1 MEPSDARPSS
11 VSDAWLFSSETAH
24 ETAHGAAAGLAPVA
38 VVVAHV
44 EDLLAAVGIVR
55 ALGPARV
62 RAIVWTA
69 APQATLEAARHALG
83 LAPEALV
90 PLDVAPEDILG
101 RVAAIAGS
109 RASRESSFV
118 FFDREAA
125 RIEALVRPLAP
136 DRVFTSALEGVH
148 VEHDL
153 VHAIVTRAVR
163 RERNRRAAAVPL
175 VELPSV
181 EPGPHA
187 PLRFAPWTR
196 GDRRA
201 LAVEADALEAKRA
214 WWATFPESTRG
225 AAARAAQALTA
236 SRALAPAA
244 AWLGGVLEG
253 PLGRPLQALDALAHA
268 PLERVLATEHAR
280 IVDPERPPREGPT
293 SWPLMGYVAPP
304 GAPRRLAFERH
315 VRPVMEAVLG

>member
-11 VSDAWLFSSETAH
+11 VSDAWLL
-24 ETAHGAAAGLAPVA
+24 GAASAPVA
-38 VVVAHV
+38 IVVAHV

-62 RAIVWTA
+62 RAVVWTA
-69 APQATLEAARHALG
+69 APQAALEAARAALD
-83 LAPEALV
+83 LERDALV
-90 PLDVAPEDILG
+90 ALDVAPEDILG
-101 RVAAIAGS
+101 RVAAVAGS

-125 RIEALVRPLAP
+125 RIEAIVRPLAP

-148 VEHDL
+148 VEHDV

-181 EPGPHA
+181 EPGLHA
-187 PLRFAPWTR
+187 PLRFAPWTH

-201 LAVEADALEAKRA
+201 LALDAHALEAKRA
-214 WWATFPESTRG
+214 WWATLPEATRG
-225 AAARAAQALTA
+225 TVARAARVLA
-236 SRALAPAA
+236 STRALAPAA
-244 AWLGGVLEG
+244 SWLGGVLEG
-253 PLGRPLQALDALAHA
+253 PLARPLHVLGALAEA
-268 PLERVLATEHAR
+268 PLARVLATEHVR
-280 IVDPERPPREGPT
+280 VVDPERPPREAPATWPLAGYAAGPGPT
-293 SWPLMGYVAPP
+293 
-304 GAPRRLAFERH
+304 RRLAFDQH
-315 VRPVMEAVLG
+315 VRPVVEAVLG

>member
-11 VSDAWLFSSETAH
+11 VSDGWLFAP
-24 ETAHGAAAGLAPVA
+24 GPAPVA
-38 VVVAHV
+38 LVVAHV

-62 RAIVWTA
+62 RALVWTA
-69 APQATLEAARHALG
+69 APRAALEAARAALG
-83 LAPEALV
+83 LAPDALV
-90 PLDVAPEDILG
+90 PLDVAAEDVLG

-109 RASRESSFV
+109 RAARESSFV

-125 RIEALVRPLAP
+125 RIEALVRPLEP

-153 VHAIVTRAVR
+153 VHALVTRAVR
-163 RERNRRAAAVPL
+163 RERNRRGAAVPL

-196 GDRRA
+196 GERRA
-201 LAVEADALEAKRA
+201 LPLDGEALAAKRA
-214 WWATFPESTRG
+214 LWAALPDLAPG
-225 AAARAAQALTA
+225 AAARAA
-236 SRALAPAA
+236 RALASSPALASAA
-244 AWLGGVLEG
+244 AWLEG
-253 PLGRPLQALDALAHA
+253 PLGRPLQALDALTEG
-268 PLERVLATEHAR
+268 PLQRLLATEHAR
-280 IVDPERPPREGPT
+280 VVDPERRPREAPPT
-293 SWPLMGYVAPP
+293 WPLVGYVARP
-304 GAPRRLAFERH
+304 GPKRRLAFDRH